1 MLTFIG
7 VGPGDPELMTL
18 KAVRL
23 LCAADAV
30 ALPNRGAA
38 LGIVRKLI
46 AGKPVLELELP
57 MRGGRADWEAAH
69 ERAAGELLAWLE
81 RYPSVAFPV
90 LGDPG
95 IYATSSYLY
104 RLVKGAHPCEI
115 VPGVPAMCA
124 AAAKLGVPLCEQ
136 GETLTVLDRFEG
148 GRALPEGNAVVMK
161 SGKRMGELRAAAGG
175 REAYVARNLGMEG
188 EWLGPLDDAPAMDGF
203 YFTTTIVRESPR
215 TNGAGS

>member
-1 MLTFIG
+1 MLRFIG
-7 VGPGDPELMTL
+7 IGPGDSELMTL
-18 KAVRL
+18 KAARL
-23 LCAADAV
+23 LREADAV
-30 ALPNRGAA
+30 ALPDRGAA
-38 LGIVRKLI
+38 LKIVAPWI
-46 AGKPVLELELP
+46 EGKPLLKLDLP
-57 MRGGRADWEAAH
+57 MKGGRADWRRHHELAA
-69 ERAAGELLAWLE
+69 RQLLEWLKAYE
-81 RYPSVAFPV
+81 NIAFPV